1 MFLKRIELQGFK
13 SFAHKTAI
21 ELQDGATVVVGP
33 NGCGKSNVLDAIRW
47 VLGEK
52 SAKSLRGSKM
62 GDVVFRG
69 SSALKPAH
77 FAQVNLIVNNE
88 AGLLKM
94 DHSEVVVTRRLFS
107 NGDSEYMINRHK
119 ARMRD
124 IHELFLD
131 TGLGADGY
139 SIIEQGQ
146 IGQMVSA
153 KPAERRALF
162 EEAAGISRYKARRE
176 ETLRKL
182 VRTEE
187 DLLRLFDIVSEV
199 ERSCNSLYR
208 QAKKAERHRRY
219 SRRLRRLQK
228 RLLVRR
234 HELLE
239 EKLGTVGEE
248 LARVRADF
256 EEAAARLASAEARR
270 AESARLLEDFQS
282 KYQDLQQ
289 QRYDAQAAL
298 NREQRRIESARQTL
312 EAVAERRTLLER
324 ELTSQDNRLSVLRQ
338 TVQALEEDLT
348 REKKSLEERSA
359 TAEEKNARLEALRR
373 DHDEVTRRV
382 ARLRQELQTERAREA
397 RVLQDKRLA
406 ESLIERLG
414 SELESH
420 DEVVERLQSEAE
432 EAREQ
437 ADTARS
443 ELGQR
448 RDTLHDLREQLQKF
462 KAEISHGNVEK
473 SELAA
478 RAEEVTREF
487 QRAASRLQALQE
499 LEDSYEGFYRGVQVV
514 MRAARDGQLQG
525 IIGVLT
531 NLLTVESRHETAI
544 EVALGGALQDIVTEG
559 ERHAQAAIAMLKGQK
574 SGRATFLPLDLL
586 KPNVRYDHLRHVL
599 SRAGVVGFARDLV
612 TFDPRI
618 EPAVERRLG
627 NTIVVEDLPVAVG
640 LQREGIRNRYV
651 SLEGELVDPSGV
663 MTGGSHQSRG
673 LLTRTR
679 EIRELREHTD
689 RLDSERKDLNER
701 LGAMSDRLS
710 QCHAQAAELQS
721 RIHEEQM
728 AEARAEKDL
737 QAAESRSRERR
748 NALATAEARQVQ
760 QRHDLQRHRETAAE
774 CETALTE
781 LESTIAQREKDLED
795 MESGSP
801 GRSSELTALADEA
814 SEARATVSAL
824 RERVNALESKIEELR
839 RDREGAG
846 SEQQERRKELDELDE
861 REAGAREEERKA
873 EELLGELIRERD
885 DIESRLSSMTQ
896 ENEQSLRKAREGQ
909 AEVQALQR
917 DRNAKENVLREAE
930 SKATELRAQLDFLS
944 QEAEE
949 EFGQG
954 IAALREELQG
964 PAAAESEG
972 LVSPTGEDAGEEERA
987 REEEEDLHAG
997 DEQVEDP
1004 AELRRLVN
1012 ELREKIS
1019 RMGAVN
1025 ETAIEEYK
1033 EQKERL
1039 DFLTAQRDDLIAAK
1053 DSLTETI
1060 RNLDETTSRLFH
1072 EAYEGIRKNY
1082 RENFRRLF
1090 SGGEGDLRLIEQ
1102 ENEPEPGIEVFAQP
1116 PGKKIGESITLLSGG
1131 EQALT
1136 AIALMIAMFQFRPSP
1151 ICVLDEIDA
1160 PLDDANCRR
1169 LCDMLAEYSRNT
1181 QFLIITHNKV
1191 TMSLA
1196 DTVYGVTM
1204 QEPGISKMVSVRF
1217 DKIEESGLL
1226 EDNGAAG

>member
-13 SFAHKTAI
+13 SFAHKTVI
-21 ELQDGATVVVGP
+21 ELQDGATIVVGP

-69 SSALKPAH
+69 SSALKQAH
-77 FAQVNLIVNNE
+77 FAQVNLVVNNE
-88 AGLLKM
+88 AGHLKM

-107 NGDSEYMINRHK
+107 NGDSEYLINKQK

-146 IGQMVSA
+146 IGLMVAA

-182 VRTEE
+182 IRTEE

-208 QAKKAERHRRY
+208 QAKKAERHGRY

-248 LARVRADF
+248 LSRVRKDF
-256 EEAAARLASAEARR
+256 EEAAGRLASAEAKR

-282 KYQDLQQ
+282 RYQDLQQ
-289 QRYDAQAAL
+289 QRYDAQAAV
-298 NREQRRIESARQTL
+298 NREQRRIESARQTM
-312 EAVAERRTLLER
+312 EAVAERRALLER
-324 ELTSQDNRLSVLRQ
+324 ELTSQGNRLSVLGH
-338 TVQALEEDLT
+338 TMTALEADLR
-348 REKKSLEERSA
+348 RERGALEERSA
-359 TAEEKNARLEALRR
+359 AAEEKNARLEALRR
-373 DHDEVTRRV
+373 DHDEVTRR
-382 ARLRQELQTERAREA
+382 AAQLRHELETERAREA
-397 RVLQDKRLA
+397 KVLQDKRLA

-414 SELESH
+414 AELESH
-420 DEVVERLQSEAE
+420 DEVVERLQAEAN

-437 ADTARS
+437 ADRARE
-443 ELGQR
+443 ELAKR
-448 RDTLHDLREQLQKF
+448 RDTMHDLREQLQKF
-462 KAEISHGNVEK
+462 KAEISHGNAEK

-478 RAEEVTREF
+478 KVEEVTREH

-514 MRAARDGQLQG
+514 MRAAQGGKLQG
-525 IIGVLT
+525 VIGVLT
-531 NLLTVESRHETAI
+531 NLLTVESRYETAI
-544 EVALGGALQDIVTEG
+544 EVALGGALQDIVTER
-559 ERHAQAAIAMLKGQK
+559 EQDAQAAIRMLKESR

-586 KPNVRYDHLRHVL
+586 KPNVRYDHLREVVTR
-599 SRAGVVGFARDLV
+599 SGVVGFARDLV
-612 TFDPRI
+612 RFEPRV
-618 EPAVERRLG
+618 ERAVERRLG
-627 NTIVVEDLPVAVG
+627 NTIVVETLPVAVG
-640 LQREGIRNRYV
+640 LQREGVRNRYV

-679 EIRELREHTD
+679 EIRELRDKTEE
-689 RLDSERKDLNER
+689 LDKERKELGGR
-701 LGAMSDRLS
+701 LSAMSDRLS
-710 QCHAQAAELQS
+710 QCHAQAAELQAQL
-721 RIHEEQM
+721 HEEQM

-737 QAAESRSRERR
+737 QASESRSRERR

-760 QRHDLQRHRETAAE
+760 QRHDLQRHRETIEE
-774 CETALTE
+774 CETALGE
-781 LESTIAQREKDLED
+781 LSGRIKEREKALGEL
-795 MESGSP
+795 ESGSP
-801 GRSSELTALADEA
+801 ERSTELASLADEA
-814 SEARATVSAL
+814 SEARAAVSGL
-824 RERVNALESKIEELR
+824 RERVSGLEAKIAELR

-846 SEQQERRKELDELDE
+846 EEQQERRKELDELDE
-861 REAGAREEERKA
+861 REAAAREEERKA
-873 EELLGELIRERD
+873 EELLGELVRERD
-885 DIESRLSSMTQ
+885 GIEAQLSTMTQ

-930 SKATELRAQLDFLS
+930 SKATELRAQIDFLS

-949 EFGQG
+949 EFGEG
-954 IAALREELQG
+954 IAALREELKG
-964 PAAAESEG
+964 PAANGGEA
-972 LVSPTGEDAGEEERA
+972 LVSPSGEDD
-987 REEEEDLHAG
+987 EEEENGRQEEELHAA
-997 DEQVEDP
+997 DEEVEDP

-1039 DFLTAQRDDLIAAK
+1039 DFLTGQRDDLIAAK
-1053 DSLTETI
+1053 DSLNETI

-1072 EAYEGIRKNY
+1072 EAYEEIRKNY

-1090 SGGEGDLRLIEQ
+1090 SGGEGDLRLLEQ

-1131 EQALT
+1131 ERALT
-1136 AIALMIAMFQFRPSP
+1136 AIALTIAMFQFRPSP

-1204 QEPGISKMVSVRF
+1204 QEPGISKLVSVQF
-1217 DKIEESGLL
+1217 DKIEESGVL
-1226 EDNGAAG
+1226 ENGAAG